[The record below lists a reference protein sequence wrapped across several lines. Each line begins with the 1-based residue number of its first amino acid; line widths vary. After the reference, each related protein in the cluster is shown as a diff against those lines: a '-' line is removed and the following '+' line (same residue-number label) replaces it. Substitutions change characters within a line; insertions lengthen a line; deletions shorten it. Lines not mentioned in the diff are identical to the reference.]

1 MITLMI
7 LRRDDIYIIITHTR
21 LLTII
26 LYIIINLGMCF
37 TDGGVFV
44 NYLGV
49 DTLNSPEPIINGVI
63 KLLFK

>member
-1 MITLMI
+1 MI
-7 LRRDDIYIIITHTR
+7 LRHDDICIIITHTR

-37 TDGGVFV
+37 TDGAVFV